1 MVKVLVSDNNP
12 TCPDTDNLDIIN
24 YWCTALSNFKGGFDL
39 IFERPI
45 TDIAWIILRP
55 SLDIDA
61 VLWIIED
68 SGGLEEYFD
77 ATVLTPGCNTPGIVI
92 LVPREA
98 RKLAEL
104 YKPQILS
111 LGSITCNT
119 PSKESFNAWINVVE
133 GLIRNIG
140 PPEELTRH
148 AMRVL
153 GQAPEHTHA
162 MQRAHG

>member
-68 SGGLEEYFD
+68 SGGLRS
-77 ATVLTPGCNTPGIVI
+77 T
-92 LVPREA
+92 
-98 RKLAEL
+98 
-104 YKPQILS
+104 S
-111 LGSITCNT
+111 
-119 PSKESFNAWINVVE
+119 
-133 GLIRNIG
+133 
-140 PPEELTRH
+140 TR
-148 AMRVL
+148 RY
-153 GQAPEHTHA
+153 
-162 MQRAHG
+162 